1 MPAIADPPIAPSA
14 RRATLSAAGIFA
26 LVLTGSPVDAAEFVA
41 FSDSGKAPAPVAA
54 VDLDGRPVSIGG
66 DPARPTLVHFFAS
79 WCEPCEDELPAL
91 TRYAKAEGERVRL
104 IGVAVG
110 EPASRAKTFVARF
123 GFPGPIAHD
132 PEQAVARAFG
142 VRRLPATAVLTPS
155 GGRLLRAAGPVDWAS
170 SGTSETLHALSIQL
184 QEHKGE
190 SR

>member
-1 MPAIADPPIAPSA
+1 VPAIADPPIAPSA
-14 RRATLSAAGIFA
+14 RRATLSAAGILA
-26 LVLTGSPVDAAEFVA
+26 LVLAGSPTGATEFAAFADA
-41 FSDSGKAPAPVAA
+41 GQAPAPVDT
-54 VDLDGRPVSIGG
+54 VDLDGRPFSIGG
-66 DPARPTLVHFFAS
+66 DPSRPTLVHFFAS

-91 TRYAKAEGERVRL
+91 MRYAEAEGDRVRL

-110 EPASRAKTFVARF
+110 EPASRARSFVARF
-123 GFPGPIAHD
+123 GFPGPIARD

-142 VRRLPATAVLTPS
+142 VRGLPATAVLTPS

-170 SGTSETLHALSIQL
+170 PGASETLHALSIQL